1 METENF
7 SSQNSSSYKLDS
19 IDKQLLKLLKSNS
32 KLNSKELAAE
42 VGLTLT
48 PTYERVKRLENKG
61 FIKSYTIKLDRE
73 KIGKNLRVLCNVSL
87 KSHALEFLNAFE
99 EKVVQLKE
107 ISSCFH
113 IAGNFDYLLLIEVK
127 DMNEYSV
134 FLKEKLATIPHIA
147 QVQSSFV
154 MKTMKEE

>member
-1 METENF
+1 MEIENF
-7 SSQNSSSYKLDS
+7 SSENPSSYKLDS
-19 IDKQLLKLLKSNS
+19 IDKHLLRLLKKNS
-32 KLNSKELAAE
+32 KLSSKELAAE
-42 VGLTLT
+42 IGLSLT

-61 FIKSYTIKLDRE
+61 FIKTYTIKINKE
-73 KIGKNLRVLCNVSL
+73 KVGKNLKVLCNVSL

-99 EKVVQLKE
+99 EKVVKLKE

-127 DMNEYSV
+127 DMDEYSV
-134 FLKEKLATIPHIA
+134 FLKEKLASIPHIA

-154 MKTMKEE
+154 MKTLKEE